1 MKTPLISN
9 ARVIAVDVAHRKLTV
24 TLPSAQQVV
33 VRTTYDGPAD
43 GLRVSHK
50 ALPGRGTEGI
60 VVFPGGDNRNGFW
73 LKSLYASAMDALTT
87 DTDQFMEYDSHWSGH
102 FHILDQSGNYTESFA
117 DGSFLQAGSG
127 TTVPP
132 TFRHTVDPSQ
142 FRQVTPLSQSQ
153 RVPSPP
159 SPFNFT
165 FGHISGTKVAID
177 PSGNTTVAGASGA
190 ALTQTFG
197 GTTLTVDASG
207 NVSATG
213 ASGATFTT
221 TFGGATLEI
230 DSSGNVS
237 ITAPTS
243 VKIGS
248 QGETLHTLLTSLA
261 AAAYNLHEHTNNGA
275 SVPTVLMT
283 TADETSVLTAG

>member
-1 MKTPLISN
+1 MRTPLISN
-9 ARVIAVDVAHRKLTV
+9 ARVVAVDPRHRRLTV
-24 TLPSAQQVV
+24 TLPSTQIVT
-33 VRTTYDGPAD
+33 VRDTYDGPAD
-43 GLRVSHK
+43 GLRVNHK

-60 VVFPGGDNRNGFW
+60 VCFPAGDNRNGFW
-73 LKSLYASAMDALTT
+73 LGSIYTQASDALTT
-87 DTDQFMEYDSHWSGH
+87 DTDQFMEYNSHWSGH
-102 FHILDQSGNYTESFA
+102 FHILDQFGNYTESFA

-132 TFRHTVDPSQ
+132 TFIHTVDTSQ
-142 FRQVTPLSQSQ
+142 YRQTTALSQDQ
-153 RVPSPP
+153 RVPNPP

-165 FGHISGTKVAID
+165 FGHISGTNIAIS
-177 PSGNTTVAGASGA
+177 PNGSTTVSGASGA
-190 ALTQTFG
+190 TLTQTFG

-207 NVSATG
+207 NVNMTG
-213 ASGATFTT
+213 ASGAKFIT

-237 ITAPTS
+237 ITAPSS